1 MSHQI
6 FLAPLFKLIVI
17 LSTELLFSFTWCSFK
32 IISEGSWHLGS
43 LKDLCLVPFSS
54 QYAVILTSKCEEQIY
69 IKVYTNMLYSN

>member
-32 IISEGSWHLGS
+32 IISEGMQS
-43 LKDLCLVPFSS
+43 LLHGIWGP
-54 QYAVILTSKCEEQIY
+54 
-69 IKVYTNMLYSN
+69 